1 MALWNKLLQ
10 SRPEVMEQI
19 RVSYGNHFPME
30 VRHYL
35 CDWLEA
41 RLL

>member
-10 SRPEVMEQI
+10 SRPEVMDQI

-35 CDWLEA
+35 SEWLEA